1 MENISYIGLSQQIAL
16 RQEMDVTANNIANM
30 NTPGFKAN
38 GVVFLEFLNR
48 SRQDPDTI
56 RQVSDI
62 STYRNLSPGS
72 MMQTHNTL
80 DFAINGE
87 GYFEVQTPDG
97 PRYTR
102 DGGFQ
107 LNEQRQLV
115 NKSGYLLQGDGG
127 PITIPPEAAQ
137 VHLTAGGTVHHI
149 AFRVPDQ
156 KTQAMWRDELAAK
169 GHRVTEILDRNY
181 FTSIYFR
188 EPGGVLYEIA
198 TDTPG
203 FDVDEPLLEL
213 GRSLKLPPW
222 LEPSREAIE
231 AKVAPLRVPESNN
244 PEGMVA

>member
-30 NTPGFKAN
+30 NTPGYKSN
-38 GVVFLEFLNR
+38 GVLFLEFLNR

-62 STYRNLSPGS
+62 STYRDLAPGS
-72 MMQTHNTL
+72 LMQTHNTL

-87 GYFEVQTPDG
+87 GYFVVQTPDG

-115 NKSGYLLQGDGG
+115 NKSGYALQGDGG

-137 VHLTAGGTVHHI
+137 VHLTAGGVVTTEEGDVGRIRVVRFDNEQALKKTGENLYDAATENPQTVDSPRLAQGALEGSNVNPVVEMNKMIEVLRMYQATQRMLQNDHERI
-149 AFRVPDQ
+149 RGTIQKLTRV
-156 KTQAMWRDELAAK
+156 
-169 GHRVTEILDRNY
+169 
-181 FTSIYFR
+181 
-188 EPGGVLYEIA
+188 
-198 TDTPG
+198 
-203 FDVDEPLLEL
+203 
-213 GRSLKLPPW
+213 
-222 LEPSREAIE
+222 
-231 AKVAPLRVPESNN
+231 
-244 PEGMVA
+244 